1 VNESLTI
8 VESFKPSDPAQTI
21 LLIPCLVIGSSCF
34 DPVQQERI
42 RAGVKCVK
50 GYTGLRNCDCVL
62 RVLEEVWRLMAM
74 GEWVKV
80 WDWQGIAQDMG
91 LDFLCT

>member
-1 VNESLTI
+1 
-8 VESFKPSDPAQTI
+8 
-21 LLIPCLVIGSSCF
+21 
-34 DPVQQERI
+34 
-42 RAGVKCVK
+42 
-50 GYTGLRNCDCVL
+50 
-62 RVLEEVWRLMAM
+62 MAM